1 MAFIVRP
8 VGAIALLRLLFLLLR
23 PVSVWMGLLGAPVS
37 GDQRMMI
44 AWFGIRGIGS
54 IYYLM
59 YAIHHGLPAA
69 MADQIM
75 GITLAAVA
83 TSIVLHGIS
92 VRPMMNL
99 YWRRKLRREAIR

>member
-1 MAFIVRP
+1 MWAGRAPAGSEAKFVRRMNRRAQQL
-8 VGAIALLRLLFLLLR
+8 GLRDTR
-23 PVSVWMGLLGAPVS
+23 YASACGRDRCCWGSYGV
-37 GDQRMMI
+37 

-54 IYYLM
+54 VYYLM

-99 YWRRKLRREAIR
+99 YW